1 MPNFRIKKLAIIGL
15 GMIGASIAKAVR
27 KKCLADRIVGI
38 DRSIEHLRY
47 GIDQGLID
55 EQVDRVPKDA
65 ELVAFC
71 APIASF
77 GEISES
83 FQLHPGVFF
92 DVCSVKTPL
101 TEILSRMNR
110 DSAARFVPCH
120 PIAGSEKTGPENGQ
134 EQLFEN
140 SFVAVTP
147 MALTNKNALIAV
159 ESLWSAIGAKTL
171 RMSANEH
178 DKALAVTS
186 HLPHFLSFAY
196 MLGFDKTLETLT
208 GGGYRDFTRIAAAD
222 PELWWG
228 IFQMNREELLEALE
242 KFRLDVDALKE
253 MLVTDNQEAGI
264 RALTDAVRRKLG

>member
-1 MPNFRIKKLAIIGL
+1 MPNLKIKKLAIVGF

-27 KKCLADRIVGI
+27 KKHLAERIVGI
-38 DRSIEHLRY
+38 DTNIEHLRY
-47 GIDQGLID
+47 GVDQGLID
-55 EQVDRVPKDA
+55 EEVDRVPKDA

-71 APIASF
+71 APLDSF
-77 GEISES
+77 GEIIES
-83 FQLHPGVFF
+83 FEHHPGVFF

-101 TEILSRMNR
+101 AEALSRTSK

-134 EQLFEN
+134 ERLFEN
-140 SFVAVTP
+140 SFVVVTP
-147 MALTNKNALIAV
+147 LAHNNQEALTMV
-159 ESLWSAIGAKTL
+159 EWLWSAIGAETL

-186 HLPHFLSFAY
+186 HLPHFLSYAY
-196 MLGFDKTLETLT
+196 MLGFDKKLEKLT

-228 IFQMNREELLEALE
+228 IFQMNREEILRALE
-242 KFRLDVDALKE
+242 KFRSNIDALE
-253 MLVTDNQEAGI
+253 GMLVADDREAGI
-264 RALTDAVRRKLG
+264 KTLADAVRRKIG

>member
-1 MPNFRIKKLAIIGL
+1 VPNFRIKKLAIVGF

-27 KKCLADRIVGI
+27 KKFLAERIVGI
-38 DRSIEHLRY
+38 DTSIEHLRY
-47 GIDQGLID
+47 GVDQGLID

-65 ELVAFC
+65 ELIAFC
-71 APIASF
+71 APMASF
-77 GEISES
+77 GEIIES
-83 FQLHPGVFF
+83 FELHTGVFF

-101 TEILSRMNR
+101 AEVLSRMSI
-110 DSAARFVPCH
+110 DSTARFVPCH

-134 EQLFEN
+134 EGLFEN
-140 SFVAVTP
+140 SLVAITP
-147 MALTNKNALIAV
+147 LAHTNKDALTTV

-171 RMSANEH
+171 RMSADEH

-196 MLGFDKTLETLT
+196 MLGFDKKLETLA

-228 IFQMNREELLEALE
+228 IFQMNREEILRALE
-242 KFRLDVDALKE
+242 KFRTNIDALE
-253 MLVTDNQEAGI
+253 DMLVADDDEAGI
-264 RALTDAVRRKLG
+264 KALADAARRKLG

>member
-1 MPNFRIKKLAIIGL
+1 MPNFRIKKLAIVGF

-27 KKCLADRIVGI
+27 KKFLAERIVGI
-38 DRSIEHLRY
+38 DTSIVHLRY
-47 GIDQGLID
+47 GVDQGLID
-55 EQVDRVPKDA
+55 EQVNRVPEDA

-71 APIASF
+71 APMASF
-77 GEISES
+77 GEIIES
-83 FQLHPGVFF
+83 FELHTGVFF
-92 DVCSVKTPL
+92 DVCSVKSPL
-101 TEILSRMNR
+101 AAALSRTSK

-134 EQLFEN
+134 ERLFEN
-140 SFVAVTP
+140 SLVVITP
-147 MALTNKNALIAV
+147 LAHTNKDALTTV

-171 RMSANEH
+171 CMSADEH

-196 MLGFDKTLETLT
+196 MLGFDKKLEILT

-228 IFQMNREELLEALE
+228 IFQMNREEILRALE
-242 KFRLDVDALKE
+242 KFRLNIDALE
-253 MLVTDNQEAGI
+253 DMLVADDHRAGI
-264 RALTDAVRRKLG
+264 KALADAVKRKLG

>member
-1 MPNFRIKKLAIIGL
+1 MPNFRIKKLAIVGF

-27 KKCLADRIVGI
+27 KKFLAERIVGI
-38 DRSIEHLRY
+38 DTNIEHLRY
-47 GIDQGLID
+47 GINQGLID
-55 EQVDRVPKDA
+55 EEVDRVPKDA

-71 APIASF
+71 APVDSF
-77 GEISES
+77 EEIIES
-83 FQLHPGVFF
+83 FEHHPGVFF

-101 TEILSRMNR
+101 AEALSRTSK

-134 EQLFEN
+134 ERLFEN
-140 SFVAVTP
+140 SLVAITP
-147 MALTNKNALIAV
+147 LAHTSKDALTTV
-159 ESLWSAIGAKTL
+159 ESLWSALGAKTL
-171 RMSANEH
+171 RMSADEH

-196 MLGFDKTLETLT
+196 MLGFDKKLEILT

-228 IFQMNREELLEALE
+228 IFQMNREEILRALE
-242 KFRLDVDALKE
+242 KFRSNIDALE
-253 MLVTDNQEAGI
+253 HMLVADDHEAGI
-264 RALTDAVRRKLG
+264 KALADAVRRKLG